1 MIEVVIRITIMG
13 VVAVPF
19 VMLTRA
25 ENRMCEK
32 KKAQGK
38 PVPWI

>member
-1 MIEVVIRITIMG
+1 MKIFAIIIVIMA

-19 VMLTRA
+19 VLLARA
-25 ENRMCEK
+25 ENRMYEK